1 MKRLISLEAERHRQL
16 SRIVWSGLSGGIGE
30 EIVTSLDR
38 DNGNFLYPG
47 LSTRENFELFS
58 SSRRGL
64 QSGTSLASKRV

>member
-47 LSTRENFELFS
+47 YRAAKISNFF
-58 SSRRGL
+58 RRRAGVCKAGQAWL
-64 QSGTSLASKRV
+64 QNG